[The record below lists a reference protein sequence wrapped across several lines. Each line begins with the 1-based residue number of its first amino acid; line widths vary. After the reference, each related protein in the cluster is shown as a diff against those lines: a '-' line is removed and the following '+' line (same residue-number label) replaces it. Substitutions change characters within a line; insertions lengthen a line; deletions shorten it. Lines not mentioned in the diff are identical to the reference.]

1 MISITQMSLL
11 ETASIALFLLNIW
24 SFQELWFYS
33 VDPRRSFSIFPRSID
48 IITILLL
55 ETTREDSPMC
65 VLPQRKYSISSILKI
80 HFGQRKE
87 LYAVGA
93 PWAPTADLAESYYYC
108 SGQIALEWR
117 WTSHSRQPAVPNN
130 ERLDNTRPSLDC
142 IVRRSWTGGFNV
154 YLSKWHNPSRVIG

>member
-1 MISITQMSLL
+1 MKALWPTRVGLYFPQLISRGIWLFIPNVSAIMISITQMSLL
-11 ETASIALFLLNIW
+11 ETASIALFMLNIW

-108 SGQIALEWR
+108 GGQIALE
-117 WTSHSRQPAVPNN
+117 
-130 ERLDNTRPSLDC
+130 
-142 IVRRSWTGGFNV
+142 
-154 YLSKWHNPSRVIG
+154 